1 MATSSRER
9 STRGKGRIMEAV
21 TLLTEPELRNP
32 SLIAAWP
39 GMGGVAIIAARY
51 LKDKLGAEELG
62 DIKPYDFFDLG
73 AVSVRDHVVG
83 EPEFPESKFYFWKS
97 GGEKDLI
104 IFLGEAQPSMKGYQL
119 ANLVLDVA
127 QANRV
132 YTFAAAPAHI
142 YHTRRP
148 NILGAA
154 THPELIQELQ
164 RNDVIPMA
172 AGTISGLNGLLLG
185 VAREKNMEG
194 ICLLGEIPVYT
205 TPIPNPKSSKA
216 VLEVLTKL
224 LDIEVDLAGLEEW
237 AGRAEAEIEENIQA
251 LRESHVEEASRLLD
265 YFDQLKQASA
275 EEEIREPLEI
285 STEELL
291 ADVERFLRRKREE
304 GN

>member
-1 MATSSRER
+1 
-9 STRGKGRIMEAV
+9 MEAV
-21 TLLTEPELRNP
+21 ILHREPELRNP

-51 LKDKLGAEELG
+51 LKDQLGAEELG
-62 DIKPYDFFDLG
+62 EVKPFDFFDLG
-73 AVSVRDHVVG
+73 AVSVRDHVV
-83 EPEFPESKFYFWKS
+83 EAPEFPESKFYFWKS

-127 QANRV
+127 QRFKAKKV
-132 YTFAAAPAHI
+132 YTFAAAPTHI
-142 YHTRRP
+142 HHTRRP
-148 NILGAA
+148 KILGTA
-154 THPELIQELQ
+154 THPELIQELE
-164 RNDVIPMA
+164 RNNVIPMV

-185 VAREKNMEG
+185 VARERNMEG

-216 VLEVLTKL
+216 VLEVLTRL
-224 LDIEVDLAGLEEW
+224 LDIEVDLAGLDEW
-237 AGRAEAEIEENIQA
+237 AVRAEEEIEENIKA
-251 LRESHVEEASRLLD
+251 LRESQAEEAKKLLD

-275 EEEIREPLEI
+275 EEEVREPLEF

-291 ADVERFLRRKREE
+291 AEVERFLRRKREG

>member
-1 MATSSRER
+1 
-9 STRGKGRIMEAV
+9 MEAV
-21 TLLTEPELRNP
+21 TLHTEPELRNP

-39 GMGGVAIIAARY
+39 GMGGVAIIAARH
-51 LKDKLGAEELG
+51 LKDNLGAEELG
-62 DIKPYDFFDLG
+62 NLKPYDFFDLG
-73 AVSVRDHVVG
+73 AVSVSDHVVG

-119 ANLVLDVA
+119 ANLVVDVA
-127 QANRV
+127 QRFKAKRV
-132 YTFAAAPAHI
+132 YTFAAAPTHM

-148 NILGAA
+148 KILGAA
-154 THPELIQELQ
+154 THPELIQELE
-164 RNDVIPMA
+164 RNDVTPMV

-185 VAREKNMEG
+185 VARERNMEG

-216 VLEVLTKL
+216 VLEVLTRL
-224 LDIEVDLAGLEEW
+224 LDIEVDLAGLDDWARREE
-237 AGRAEAEIEENIQA
+237 EEIEGNIEA
-251 LRESHVEEASRLLD
+251 LRESHAEEAKRLLD
-265 YFDQLKQASA
+265 YFDQLKAASA
-275 EEEIREPLEI
+275 EEEIREPLEL

-291 ADVERFLRRKREE
+291 AEVERFLKRKRKE